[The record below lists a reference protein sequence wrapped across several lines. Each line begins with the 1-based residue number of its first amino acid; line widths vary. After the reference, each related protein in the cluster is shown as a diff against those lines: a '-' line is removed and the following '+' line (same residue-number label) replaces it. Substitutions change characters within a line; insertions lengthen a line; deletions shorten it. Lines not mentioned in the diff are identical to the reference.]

1 MTEDEA
7 RKKWCPMVRWTSHDG
22 DNRYAE
28 PFENRGA
35 NCMCIASE
43 CMMWKTQR
51 ELIGGNEVDGFRY
64 KEYSYCGLTY
74 KPSGDDDD

>member
-43 CMMWKTQR
+43 CMMWRWDEIQP
-51 ELIGGNEVDGFRY
+51 
-64 KEYSYCGLTY
+64 EYGKSEFKISGYCGLTH
-74 KPSGDDDD
+74 KP